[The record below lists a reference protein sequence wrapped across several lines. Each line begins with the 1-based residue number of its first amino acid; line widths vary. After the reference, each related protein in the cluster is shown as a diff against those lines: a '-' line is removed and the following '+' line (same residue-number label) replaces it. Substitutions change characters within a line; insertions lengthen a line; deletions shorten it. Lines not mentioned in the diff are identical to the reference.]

1 MQLLMVIRPR
11 RCLDRE
17 MFKLGF
23 IRSCIC
29 CAPLRFLNGNQQSG
43 TVDGGGPNK
52 QGSSWWGFSVSMLK
66 PNMSEFKTLASILF
80 RYSLKLPTCSY
91 LCGQNHDFCWFFH
104 CFWNFSNF
112 HVVGKLW
119 FVLLGS
125 PFNRGYG
132 YKRLEPW
139 KVYGKSSHP
148 PMWMCLK
155 RGPIPLKCSF
165 KETKW
170 WSSIEFLGIVV

>member
-1 MQLLMVIRPR
+1 MSREGDVQTRAHSQLHLLCPAGI
-11 RCLDRE
+11 
-17 MFKLGF
+17 
-23 IRSCIC
+23 S
-29 CAPLRFLNGNQQSG
+29 NGNQQSG

-52 QGSSWWGFSVSMLK
+52 QGSSWWSFSVSMLK

-80 RYSLKLPTCSY
+80 RYSLKLPTYSY
-91 LCGQNHDFCWFFH
+91 LCGQNHDFCWFFP
-104 CFWNFSNF
+104 CFWNFSIF
-112 HVVGKLW
+112 HVVGTLW

-148 PMWMCLK
+148 QCGCVWKGAPYHLNTHLK
-155 RGPIPLKCSF
+155 KQNDDQASNF
-165 KETKW
+165 W
-170 WSSIEFLGIVV
+170 V